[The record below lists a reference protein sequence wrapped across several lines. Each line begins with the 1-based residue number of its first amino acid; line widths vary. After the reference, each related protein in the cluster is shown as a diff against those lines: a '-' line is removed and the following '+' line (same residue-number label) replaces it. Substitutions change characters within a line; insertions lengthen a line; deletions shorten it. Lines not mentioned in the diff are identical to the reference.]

1 MKKIKRIMC
10 MLLVLVTC
18 LGVLTPAASAA
29 VVKKGSSGTL
39 VRQVQY
45 NLNALGFN
53 VGSVDGIAGNNTVNG
68 IKNYQKSRGLDVDG
82 MAGPATQN
90 KLWAEIK
97 DIQTRLK
104 RIGCYSDSVD
114 GIAGP
119 NTISGIKKFQKLA
132 GLKQTGVADST
143 TVKKLKGWPV
153 DKIDTSKNQITSAN
167 GYSPAKALA
176 FAKQNAKTNTHWL
189 CAEYVTRCLAA
200 GGANV
205 RIKKF
210 ADEVVTEMEK
220 LSGVKR
226 YQLTVEPGGHVL
238 PKKNQGKLSSGDVI
252 AIYCK
257 NCSGSPWGHVVM
269 VGDLD
274 SNGIRVYAHNRSYNN
289 ERYYGFNSCGYCS
302 DEGPNDVIAYVLHFT

>member
-1 MKKIKRIMC
+1 MKKVKRIMC
-10 MLLVLVTC
+10 ILLVLVTC

-53 VGSVDGIAGNNTVNG
+53 VGSVDGMAGNNTVNG
-68 IKNYQKSRGLDVDG
+68 IRNYQKSRGLAVDG

-132 GLKQTGVADST
+132 GLKQTGVADKT
-143 TVKKLKGWPV
+143 TVKILKDWPV
-153 DKIDTSKNQITSAN
+153 PEETFTWPLPGYTYISSPFGNRYHPTTGNYSFHCGIDIGDVPTGTPVRAAAAGKVSVRWEAN
-167 GYSPAKALA
+167 GYGNYVIITHSNGL
-176 FAKQNAKTNTHWL
+176 KTLYAHM
-189 CAEYVTRCLAA
+189 ASVSVKD
-200 GGANV
+200 GA
-205 RIKKF
+205 
-210 ADEVVTEMEK
+210 
-220 LSGVKR
+220 
-226 YQLTVEPGGHVL
+226 TVS
-238 PKKNQGKLSSGDVI
+238 QGDVI
-252 AIYCK
+252 GK
-257 NCSGSPWGHVVM
+257 VGSTG
-269 VGDLD
+269 
-274 SNGIRVYAHNRSYNN
+274 RST
-289 ERYYGFNSCGYCS
+289 
-302 DEGPNDVIAYVLHFT
+302 GPHLHFEVYDRPGNEQNPLNYVTPR